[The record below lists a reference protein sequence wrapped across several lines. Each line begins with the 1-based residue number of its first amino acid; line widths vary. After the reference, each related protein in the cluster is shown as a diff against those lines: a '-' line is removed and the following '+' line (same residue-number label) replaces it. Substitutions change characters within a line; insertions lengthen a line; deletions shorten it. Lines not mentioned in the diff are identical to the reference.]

1 MTSKITSIL
10 FMSAILFTSAIV
22 ASVTIMQDAEAYT
35 ASGTY
40 TRTTGSKT
48 VCGEVL
54 CSEYAGGRAAY
65 EAAKATGEH
74 IDKKDESRELV
85 ASSGSDTLQTA
96 LDKILQKL
104 ENGERLSK
112 SEVNRAKQA
121 MQEQEAEKISAERYG
136 GSSGTEATGTAS
148 AMKSEIVK
156 SSSGQDAYE
165 KTTSDTIT
173 SVTDPGQGHES
184 HQLAVL
190 LPPSDKVYVG
200 KMTFSASEN
209 VQFVALHGPLGVGED
224 NGQAVWSPDGETK
237 YALTMIDNGQK
248 SGGWFFAGNALA
260 LHSMKDTPFTASYSI
275 AYAEVDPGEYPKGTV
290 ATGTVTSMQDP
301 GMGHEEH
308 SLALILPPRDIPYSG
323 GVVSYSASE
332 NIQLVALI
340 GPLDEGDDMGQ
351 TIWSPDGETKY
362 ALSIVDGGKMGVWNT
377 FSGNALALHS
387 MNPDGFTAT
396 YTLAGLH

>member
-1 MTSKITSIL
+1 MTNKITSIL

-35 ASGTY
+35 ASGTF
-40 TRTTGSKT
+40 TRQTGSKT

-54 CSEYAGGRAAY
+54 CSEYPGGRAGFNADL
-65 EAAKATGEH
+65 AAGDVGKSN
-74 IDKKDESRELV
+74 ESREKV
-85 ASSGSDTLQTA
+85 ASSGSDKLQTE
-96 LDKILQKL
+96 LDRIMEKL

-112 SEVNRAKQA
+112 SEVRRAQQA
-121 MQEQEAEKISAERYG
+121 MQEQEASKVFDERYG
-136 GSSGTEATGTAS
+136 GSAGAEATGTAS
-148 AMKSEIVK
+148 AMQSEIVK
-156 SSSGQDAYE
+156 EGQDAYQ
-165 KTTSDTIT
+165 KTASDTIT

-224 NGQAVWSPDGETK
+224 KGQAIWSPDGETK
-237 YALTMIDNGQK
+237 YALTLIDNGQK

-275 AYAEVDPGEYPKGTV
+275 AYAEVEPGEYHKGTV

-301 GMGHEEH
+301 GVGHEQH
-308 SLALILPPRDIPYSG
+308 SLALVLPPRDIPYSG
-323 GVVSYSASE
+323 GVISYSASE
-332 NIQLVALI
+332 NIQLVSLM

-351 TIWSPDGETKY
+351 AIWTPDGETKY
-362 ALSIVDGGKMGVWNT
+362 ALSLVDGGKMGVWNT
-377 FSGNALALHS
+377 FSGNALAFHS
-387 MNPDGFTAT
+387 MNPDGFTVT

>member
-1 MTSKITSIL
+1 MKITSVL

-22 ASVTIMQDAEAYT
+22 ASTAIMQDADAYT
-35 ASGTY
+35 SSGTY
-40 TRTTGSKT
+40 TRQTGSKT

-54 CSEYAGGRAAY
+54 CSEYPGGRAAY
-65 EAAKATGEH
+65 DAAYAAGNL

-85 ASSGSDTLQTA
+85 ASSGSDKLQTE

-112 SEVNRAKQA
+112 SEVRRAQQA

-136 GSSGTEATGTAS
+136 GSSGIVATGTAS
-148 AMKSEIVK
+148 A
-156 SSSGQDAYE
+156 GQDAFGR
-165 KTTSDTIT
+165 TASDTLT
-173 SVTDPGQGHES
+173 SVQDPGQGHEG
-184 HQLAVL
+184 HQLAIL

-209 VQFVALHGPLGVGED
+209 VQFVALHGPLGEGED
-224 NGQAVWSPDGETK
+224 NGQAIWSPDGETK
-237 YALTMIDNGQK
+237 YALTFIDNGQK

-260 LHSMKDTPFTASYSI
+260 LHSMHNTPFTATYSV
-275 AYAEVDPGEYPKGTV
+275 AYAEVDPGVYPKGTV
-290 ATGTVTSMQDP
+290 TTGTVTSMQDP
-301 GMGHEEH
+301 GIGHEQH

-323 GVVSYSASE
+323 GIISYSASE
-332 NIQLVALI
+332 NIQLVSLM

-351 TIWSPDGETKY
+351 AIWTPDGETKY
-362 ALSIVDGGKMGVWNT
+362 AISLVDGGKMGVWNT

>member
-1 MTSKITSIL
+1 M
-10 FMSAILFTSAIV
+10 
-22 ASVTIMQDAEAYT
+22 
-35 ASGTY
+35 
-40 TRTTGSKT
+40 
-48 VCGEVL
+48 
-54 CSEYAGGRAAY
+54 
-65 EAAKATGEH
+65 
-74 IDKKDESRELV
+74 
-85 ASSGSDTLQTA
+85 
-96 LDKILQKL
+96 
-104 ENGERLSK
+104 
-112 SEVNRAKQA
+112 NRAKQA

-136 GSSGTEATGTAS
+136 GSSGAEATGTAS

-156 SSSGQDAYE
+156 TSSGQDAYE
-165 KTTSDTIT
+165 KTASDTIT

-224 NGQAVWSPDGETK
+224 KGQAIWSPDGETK
-237 YALTMIDNGQK
+237 FALTLIDNGQK

-275 AYAEVDPGEYPKGTV
+275 AYAELDPGEYPKGTV

-301 GMGHEEH
+301 GIGHEQH

-323 GVVSYSASE
+323 GVISYSASE

-351 TIWSPDGETKY
+351 AIWSPDGETKY

>member
-10 FMSAILFTSAIV
+10 FMSAILFSSAIV

-40 TRTTGSKT
+40 TRQTGSKM

-54 CSEYAGGRAAY
+54 CSEYPGGRAAY
-65 EAAKATGEH
+65 DAAQAAGD
-74 IDKKDESRELV
+74 IGRQSSESRDKV
-85 ASSGSDTLQTA
+85 ASSGDDKLQTE
-96 LDKILQKL
+96 LEKIMEKL

-112 SEVNRAKQA
+112 SEIRTAQKA
-121 MQEQEAEKISAERYG
+121 MQEQEASEVFDERYG
-136 GSSGTEATGTAS
+136 GSADAEATGTAS

-156 SSSGQDAYE
+156 TSSGQDAYE
-165 KTTSDTIT
+165 KTASDTIT

-224 NGQAVWSPDGETK
+224 KGQAIWSPDGETK
-237 YALTMIDNGQK
+237 YALTLIDNGQK

-260 LHSMKDTPFTASYSI
+260 LHSMKNTPFTASYSV
-275 AYAEVDPGEYPKGTV
+275 AYAEVDPGEYHKGTV

-301 GMGHEEH
+301 GIGHEQH

-351 TIWSPDGETKY
+351 TIWTPDGETKY
-362 ALSIVDGGKMGVWNT
+362 ALSLVDGGKMGVWST

>member
-22 ASVTIMQDAEAYT
+22 ASTAIMQDADAYT
-35 ASGTY
+35 SSGTY
-40 TRTTGSKT
+40 TRQTGSKT

-54 CSEYAGGRAAY
+54 CSEYPGGRSAF
-65 EAAKATGEH
+65 EAAKTAGDL
-74 IDKKDESRELV
+74 IDKKDDSRDLV

-112 SEVNRAKQA
+112 SEVRRAQQA
-121 MQEQEAEKISAERYG
+121 MQEQEAETISAERYG
-136 GSSGTEATGTAS
+136 GSSGIVATGTAS
-148 AMKSEIVK
+148 A
-156 SSSGQDAYE
+156 GQDAFGR
-165 KTTSDTIT
+165 TASDTLT
-173 SVTDPGQGHES
+173 SVQDPGQGHEG
-184 HQLAVL
+184 HQLAIL

-224 NGQAVWSPDGETK
+224 KGQAIWSPDGETK
-237 YALTMIDNGQK
+237 YALTFIDNGQK

-260 LHSMKDTPFTASYSI
+260 LHSMHDTPFTATYSI

-290 ATGTVTSMQDP
+290 ATGTVTSIQDP
-301 GMGHEEH
+301 GIGHEQH

-323 GVVSYSASE
+323 GVISYSASE
-332 NIQLVALI
+332 NIQLVSLM
-340 GPLDEGDDMGQ
+340 GPLDEDDIHGQ
-351 TIWSPDGETKY
+351 ATWTADGETHY
-362 ALSIVDGGKMGVWNT
+362 ALTLVDGGKMGVWNT
-377 FSGNALALHS
+377 FSGNALAFHS
-387 MNPDGFTAT
+387 MNPDGFTVT

>member
-1 MTSKITSIL
+1 MTRKITSVL

-22 ASVTIMQDAEAYT
+22 ASTAIMQDADAYT
-35 ASGTY
+35 SSGTY
-40 TRTTGSKT
+40 TRQTGSKT

-54 CSEYAGGRAAY
+54 CSEYSGGRAAF
-65 EAAKATGEH
+65 EAARTAGDL

-112 SEVNRAKQA
+112 SEMNRAKQA

-136 GSSGTEATGTAS
+136 GSSGIVATGTAS
-148 AMKSEIVK
+148 A
-156 SSSGQDAYE
+156 GQNAYG
-165 KTTSDTIT
+165 KTASDTIT
-173 SVTDPGQGHES
+173 SVQDPGQGHEG
-184 HQLAVL
+184 HQLAIL

-224 NGQAVWSPDGETK
+224 KGQAIWSPDGETK
-237 YALTMIDNGQK
+237 YALTLIDNGQK

-275 AYAEVDPGEYPKGTV
+275 AYAELDPGEYPKGTV

-301 GMGHEEH
+301 GVGHEQH

-323 GVVSYSASE
+323 GVISYSASE
-332 NIQLVALI
+332 NIQLVSLI

-351 TIWSPDGETKY
+351 AIWTPDGETKY
-362 ALSIVDGGKMGVWNT
+362 ALSLVDGGKMGVWNT

>member
-1 MTSKITSIL
+1 MKITSVL

-22 ASVTIMQDAEAYT
+22 ASTAIMQDADAYT
-35 ASGTY
+35 SSGTY
-40 TRTTGSKT
+40 TRQTGSKT

-54 CSEYAGGRAAY
+54 CSEYPGGRASY
-65 EAAKATGEH
+65 EAAKAAGDLGRESS
-74 IDKKDESRELV
+74 ESRDKV
-85 ASSGSDTLQTA
+85 ASSGGDKLQTE
-96 LDKILQKL
+96 LEKIMEKL

-112 SEVNRAKQA
+112 SEVRRAQQA
-121 MQEQEAEKISAERYG
+121 MQEQEAAEVFDERYG
-136 GSSGTEATGTAS
+136 GSADVDATGTAS

-165 KTTSDTIT
+165 KTASDTIT

-224 NGQAVWSPDGETK
+224 KGQAIWSPDGETK
-237 YALTMIDNGQK
+237 YALTLVDNGQK

-275 AYAEVDPGEYPKGTV
+275 AYAELDPGEYHKGTV
-290 ATGTVTSMQDP
+290 ATGTVTSIQDP
-301 GMGHEEH
+301 GIGHEQH

-323 GVVSYSASE
+323 GVISYSASE

-351 TIWSPDGETKY
+351 TIWTPDGETKY
-362 ALSIVDGGKMGVWNT
+362 ALSLVDGGKMGVWNT